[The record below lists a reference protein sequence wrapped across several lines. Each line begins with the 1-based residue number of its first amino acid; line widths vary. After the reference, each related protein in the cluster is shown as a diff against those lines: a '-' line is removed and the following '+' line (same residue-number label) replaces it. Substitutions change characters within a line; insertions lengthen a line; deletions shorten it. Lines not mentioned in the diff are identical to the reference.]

1 MNMQRIARRQKAIR
15 TPKAAAIAGIVFALL
30 LGAAMVLIWAAV
42 PEDSRRAG
50 EFMLDD
56 SSRDLV
62 VVALHLLPFSGIAF
76 LWFIGVIRDR
86 LGENEDRFFATV
98 FLGSGLLFVAM
109 IFCAGAVAGG
119 LVVSAEDVSAI
130 DLPVWT
136 YGRRV
141 TYGLITI
148 YAMRM
153 AGVFMIS
160 TTTLSMRLQ
169 IVPKWLAIAGYL
181 GAIVLLLTTGRFP
194 YVAMIFPAWVLV
206 LSVHLLVAT
215 LRQKSDPAEVASQP
229 MGV

>member
-1 MNMQRIARRQKAIR
+1 MQRIARRQKAIR

-30 LGAAMVLIWAAV
+30 VGAAMVLIWVAI

-109 IFCAGAVAGG
+109 VFCAGAVAGG
-119 LVVSAEDVSAI
+119 LAVSADDLAAL

-169 IVPKWLAIAGYL
+169 IVPKWLAIAGYV

-194 YVAMIFPAWVLV
+194 YVAIIFPAWVLV
-206 LSVHLLVAT
+206 LSVHLLVST
-215 LRQKSDPAEVASQP
+215 VRQHSDVAEAS
-229 MGV
+229 

>member
-30 LGAAMVLIWAAV
+30 VGAAMVLIWAAV

-50 EFMLDD
+50 DWTLD
-56 SSRDLV
+56 SGKRDLV
-62 VVALHLLPFSGIAF
+62 EVALHLLPFSGIAF

-119 LVVSAEDVSAI
+119 LVVSSEQAELL
-130 DLPVWT
+130 DLPVWS

-160 TTTLSMRLQ
+160 TTTLAMRLQ

-181 GAIVLLLTTGRFP
+181 GAIVLLLTTGRFS
-194 YVAMIFPAWVLV
+194 YVAIIFPAWVLV
-206 LSVHLLVAT
+206 LSVHLLVST
-215 LRQKSDPAEVASQP
+215 LRQGSDVADAS
-229 MGV
+229 